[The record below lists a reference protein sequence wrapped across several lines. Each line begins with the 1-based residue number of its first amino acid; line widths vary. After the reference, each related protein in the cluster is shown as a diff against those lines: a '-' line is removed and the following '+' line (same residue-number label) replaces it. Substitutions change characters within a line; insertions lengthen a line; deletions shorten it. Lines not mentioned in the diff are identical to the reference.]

1 MSILYGFVG
10 WSAVCGC
17 CILYHTHLL
26 FKHNVGL
33 KLLLK
38 HGISEPIFQD
48 SLVNKFKGIVRK
60 HSTPNQ
66 FKTPQT
72 KNKNI
77 SNHIL
82 TRYSLCTYS
91 ILVSIELGYR
101 IDTPFNAILELYFW
115 AHME

>member
-1 MSILYGFVG
+1 MVLLVGLQYMIVVFFIILIYF
-10 WSAVCGC
+10 
-17 CILYHTHLL
+17 LNTM
-26 FKHNVGL
+26 L

-48 SLVNKFKGIVRK
+48 SLVNKFKGIIRK
-60 HSTPNQ
+60 HSTPDQ

-115 AHME
+115 AHMG